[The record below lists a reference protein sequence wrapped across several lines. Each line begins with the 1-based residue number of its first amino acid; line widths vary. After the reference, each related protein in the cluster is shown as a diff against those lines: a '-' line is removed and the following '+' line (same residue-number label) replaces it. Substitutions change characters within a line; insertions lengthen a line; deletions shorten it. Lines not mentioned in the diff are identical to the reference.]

1 MIERICPKCRVPMN
15 GDKCIKPNC
24 GCATKMSST
33 IYWCDDCNVPIF
45 ENICPSCGNKGRYIA
60 TDMRPVFPEEN
71 VLISLILGDNPQ
83 KYQESSVWFGS
94 GMYIIDGKK
103 VRLSITKLNSLP
115 LDKIHKL
122 KEKYEAFVTKIN
134 YCFFDEYIR
143 KFIKANADR
152 YNFITEEAV
161 QFVQKYREKY
171 AIEDMMVSFSGGKDS
186 TVTSH
191 IVNRAL
197 GTNKVLHI
205 FGDTTLEFP
214 YTLEY
219 KKRFKKNEE
228 SRGVRVLTAKNRE
241 KNFEDLCDI
250 VGPPSRVMRWCC
262 TVFKTGAIQKT
273 ISSAFKDKNNILSFQ
288 GIRHSESVSR
298 SKYERESESP
308 KISKQTVASP
318 IIDWIDYD
326 VWLYIL
332 TTGIDFN
339 EAYRLGWTRVGCWCC
354 PNNGGWSEFL
364 AKVHMYDQ
372 YIHWHELLVNFAKKI
387 GKPDPEEY
395 INDGGW
401 KARQGG
407 NGLEAAQTS
416 VVSFE
421 PCATEEK
428 AFNYELQ
435 RPIKKDC
442 RLIVFDEAHKAA
454 AKKTQKVIECLMRMP
469 EGYENRALIGLTATP
484 GRTTEDSYD
493 NNLLTNMFGNK
504 LIYIDSDILNQINMG
519 KLKALNTVAESN
531 IIKYFQE
538 RRILAKM
545 EPHKLTYKM
554 EFSESEL
561 KILSSTLRDMGYDDK
576 EYTESQ
582 LKVLARNKERNL
594 AILACLRQLQIDKK
608 PTIVFA
614 CSVDH
619 AKMLAAM
626 LTLEG
631 IPNSLVLGEMDVMDR
646 KRAINIF
653 KNRNSG
659 VDIIINYEVL
669 TTGFDSKNI
678 KCVFITRPTKS
689 IVLYSQ
695 MLGRGLRGPLM
706 GGNEECDLI
715 DIDDNLQAFD
725 NETAFSHFN
734 DYWRV

>member
-1 MIERICPKCRVPMN
+1 MN
-15 GDKCIKPNC
+15 GRNSDNFINKRMGNYHIRDACLTGREKNESNVFAVIDCIVNKPWNKNKV
-24 GCATKMSST
+24 TEYLLKL
-33 IYWCDDCNVPIF
+33 WNVPDTIL
-45 ENICPSCGNKGRYIA
+45 NK
-60 TDMRPVFPEEN
+60 E
-71 VLISLILGDNPQ
+71 
-83 KYQESSVWFGS
+83 
-94 GMYIIDGKK
+94 
-103 VRLSITKLNSLP
+103 
-115 LDKIHKL
+115 
-122 KEKYEAFVTKIN
+122 
-134 YCFFDEYIR
+134 
-143 KFIKANADR
+143 
-152 YNFITEEAV
+152 
-161 QFVQKYREKY
+161 
-171 AIEDMMVSFSGGKDS
+171 KDS
-186 TVTSH
+186 TV
-191 IVNRAL
+191 I
-197 GTNKVLHI
+197 
-205 FGDTTLEFP
+205 
-214 YTLEY
+214 
-219 KKRFKKNEE
+219 KNEIAASDE
-228 SRGVRVLTAKNRE
+228 QFYELLDYQYYIKQRVLNNLNSDHLLERMLVHMPTGTGKTKTTMHIITNYI
-241 KNFEDLCDI
+241 NFSLKKKGI
-250 VGPPSRVMRWCC
+250 VIWIAH
-262 TVFKTGAIQKT
+262 TTELLQQAYDTF
-273 ISSAFKDKNNILSFQ
+273 
-288 GIRHSESVSR
+288 ESVWKHLGDGKINAYKLWGNKEIEDIDQSLDGIVFCGLAKIM
-298 SKYERESESP
+298 SIADSNPKLYER
-308 KISKQTVASP
+308 
-318 IIDWIDYD
+318 
-326 VWLYIL
+326 L
-332 TTGIDFN
+332 
-339 EAYRLGWTRVGCWCC
+339 
-354 PNNGGWSEFL
+354 
-364 AKVHMYDQ
+364 
-372 YIHWHELLVNFAKKI
+372 
-387 GKPDPEEY
+387 
-395 INDGGW
+395 
-401 KARQGG
+401 
-407 NGLEAAQTS
+407 
-416 VVSFE
+416 
-421 PCATEEK
+421 
-428 AFNYELQ
+428 
-435 RPIKKDC
+435 KKDC